1 MVVLPADKPAT
12 TPEVFTDPVA
22 GAVLLQMP
30 PAAASVSDV
39 FAPTQTTGVP
49 VIIPASG
56 NPLTVTT
63 CVAAAVPQ
71 LLVIV

>member
-1 MVVLPADKPAT
+1 MVVLPAAKPAT
-12 TPEVFTDPVA
+12 TPDVFTDPVD
-22 GAVLLQMP
+22 GAVLLHTP

-39 FAPTQTTGVP
+39 LAPTQTTGVP
-49 VIIPASG
+49 VIVPASG

-71 LLVIV
+71 LLVTV